1 MANFIDM
8 IANRRTNYAL
18 GKDISVSDERIVQTV
33 QSVVRE
39 VPSAFNMQSGKAVVA
54 FGGVHDEVWRITMDT
69 LQAIVPPANFSAT
82 EKKINSFAAA
92 YGTILF
98 FDDTA
103 IVEQLARQFPQ
114 YAENFPIWAQQ
125 ANGMMQFALW
135 TALTDLGLGAN
146 LQHYNPLID
155 EKVKELVQVPGS
167 WKLIAQMPFGQ
178 VLEGPKPIQKVPIEE
193 RVKIMQ

>member
-18 GKDISVSDERIVQTV
+18 GKDVSVSDERIVQTV

-69 LQAIVPPANFSAT
+69 LRAIVPPANFSAT

-178 VLEGPKPIQKVPIEE
+178 ALEGPKPIQKVPIEE
-193 RVKIMQ
+193 RIKIMQ